1 MFNMP
6 DGCRYPSD
14 LDQDVALNMTRDTEP
29 VLEMHC
35 PHCEHLLRW
44 YLANNQYEA
53 RCYFCGR
60 TFQKPYN
67 IEKRRT
73 A

>member
-6 DGCRYPSD
+6 DDCRYSSD
-14 LDQDVALNMTRDTEP
+14 LDQDAALNMTRDTDV
-29 VLEMHC
+29 VLDMYC

-53 RCYFCGR
+53 RCYHCGAI
-60 TFQKPYN
+60 FQKPYDV
-67 IEKRRT
+67 EKRRT